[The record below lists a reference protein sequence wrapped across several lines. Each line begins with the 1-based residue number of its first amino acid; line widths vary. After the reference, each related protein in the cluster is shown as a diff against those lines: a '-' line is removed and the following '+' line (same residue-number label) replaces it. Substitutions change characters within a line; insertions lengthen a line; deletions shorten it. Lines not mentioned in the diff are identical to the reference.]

1 MKLFEID
8 TDKILED
15 TSKGIEEII
24 KNIESGNETRSERK
38 ERRKMTKYQ
47 IIDNSKEFECPSSFE
62 ILALC
67 DKENNVYITMKKEI
81 DEAIQNKSNLYELII
96 EKIEQGSFFEI
107 EGFKCFALKKRE
119 LERKEE
125 E

>member
-15 TSKGIEEII
+15 TSKGIEEIT

-38 ERRKMTKYQ
+38 ERRKMTYQ
-47 IIDNSKEFECPSSFE
+47 IIDNSKEFECPASFE

-67 DKENNVYITMKKEI
+67 DKENNVFITMKKEI

-125 E
+125 K